1 MINPSIR
8 VPAPHLAGSPVNART
23 HTPHLKVMR
32 ELLQRC
38 QPRHD
43 IYTVFGHC
51 MEAMAIA
58 IANSIDLRAR
68 DQREARYL
76 DIVGRYGAD
85 VVESFPQV
93 MAELAVAL
101 EAGMGDVLGA
111 LFHDLELHN
120 KAKGQFFTPYSV
132 SIAMAQ
138 MLAGDTAALRENIER
153 RGYLTAMEPACGSG
167 CMVIALADVLRA
179 QGINYQRHL
188 HVTAID
194 IDPRAVHMAYAQLS
208 LLHVPARLIVGN
220 PLSGEIREQWFTPA
234 HVLGGWTA
242 RLASEPRGKSAI
254 ETIPNVT
261 AAKTACTIR
270 DTDGAPGRNRPA
282 SLPRQLSLF

>member
-1 MINPSIR
+1 MAASPLAADASAA
-8 VPAPHLAGSPVNART
+8 PAPHLKA
-23 HTPHLKVMR
+23 MR
-32 ELLQRC
+32 KLLEPC

-58 IANSIDLRAR
+58 IANSVDLCERAR
-68 DQREARYL
+68 REARYL

-93 MAELAVAL
+93 MAELALAL
-101 EAGMGDVLGA
+101 EAGMGDVLGQ

-120 KAKGQFFTPYSV
+120 KAKGQFFTPYSL
-132 SIAMAQ
+132 SRAMAD
-138 MLAGDTAALRENIER
+138 MLIGDTATLRETIES
-153 RGYLTAMEPACGSG
+153 RGHLTAMEPACGSG
-167 CMVIALADVLRA
+167 SMVIALADALRA

-220 PLSGEIREQWFTPA
+220 ALSGEIREQWFTPA
-234 HVLGGWTA
+234 HILGGWKA
-242 RLASEPRGKSAI
+242 RLASAPQDETAI
-254 ETIPNVT
+254 ETIPPVV
-261 AAKTACTIR
+261 AAKSASSFKETEP
-270 DTDGAPGRNRPA
+270 APDCNKPA
-282 SLPRQLSLF
+282 PLPRQLSLF